1 MTSLKK
7 ITIDL
12 EAGRVVAES
21 ASDTAS
27 YEIDTPAAYGLIS
40 QAWLRSGWQNNHVYT
55 YTWLGRPIIQL
66 PEDMVRTQE
75 ILYQLQPDV
84 LVETGIAH
92 GGSLIFYASLFELMG
107 RGRVIGIDIDI
118 RDKNRK
124 KLESD
129 PLFHRITLIEG
140 DSIDPAVVD
149 RVRSLI
155 RPDESVFVM
164 LDGLHTAA
172 QVTSELEAYSPLV
185 TKGSYIVAAD
195 GIMHDLAGLRRFNDE
210 RPTDDWEWDNPK
222 NAAEAFVKTHDDL
235 VIEPP
240 PFTFNESPIKEAVTY
255 WPSGWIKR
263 IR

>member
-21 ASDTAS
+21 ASETTTHK
-27 YEIDTPAAYGLIS
+27 IDTPEAYRLIS
-40 QAWLRSGWQNNHVYT
+40 QAWLRSGWQNNQVYS

-75 ILYQLQPDV
+75 ILHRQQPDV

-107 RGRVIGIDIDI
+107 RGRVIGVDIDI
-118 RDKNRK
+118 RDKNREA
-124 KLESD
+124 LESH

-149 RVRSLI
+149 NVRSLI

-172 QVTSELEAYSPLV
+172 QVTSELDAYSALV
-185 TKGSYIVAAD
+185 TKDSYIVAAD
-195 GIMHDLAGLRRFNDE
+195 GIMHDLAGLTRFNDD
-210 RPTDDWEWDNPK
+210 RPTDTWEWDNPK
-222 NAAEAFVKTHDDL
+222 MASEAWVKTHDDF

-240 PFTFNESPIKEAVTY
+240 EFEFNESPIKEAVTY
-255 WPSGWIKR
+255 WPSGWVKR